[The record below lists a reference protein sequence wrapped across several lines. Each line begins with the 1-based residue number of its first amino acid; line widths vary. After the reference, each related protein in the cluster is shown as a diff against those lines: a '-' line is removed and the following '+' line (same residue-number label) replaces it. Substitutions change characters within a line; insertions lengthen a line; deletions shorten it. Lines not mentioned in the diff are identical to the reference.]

1 MCQRGKLTEYLD
13 KLRAGFVGLKEVP
26 DVPLARQLRDIPATV
41 VLLQRLPLDAEIQAF
56 RRQFDRSGRD
66 Q

>member
-13 KLRAGFVGLKEVP
+13 KLRAGFVGIKE
-26 DVPLARQLRDIPATV
+26 VPLARRLRDIPATV
-41 VLLQRLPLDAEIQAF
+41 VPLRRLPLDGEIQAF
-56 RRQFDRSGRD
+56 RRQLDRSGRD